1 MSILFTVL
9 AMIFLVAIAGT
20 LDKILPFNFPLPFMQ
35 ILFGALIAWPDI
47 GFHVEFNPELFLL
60 LFIPPLLF
68 EDGRRMPLHE
78 FMRSSRE
85 ILSLAMVLVFITV
98 AGVGAL
104 IHLVIPSMP
113 LVVAFALAAV
123 LSPTDAVALSS
134 IVGKGRLSKPMNQIL
149 EGEALMND
157 ASALV
162 SLKFAI
168 AVAIGATTLNSLEDY
183 GVLGLTFLK
192 MAIGGILVGI
202 LFTLLYIRIMRYLG
216 NFHEEEPATQMILLL
231 LLPFTVYA
239 VAEVMGLSGI
249 LSAVSA
255 GMTIGYSRI
264 FQAAPISLRL
274 RANSIWSL
282 LEYILNGTVFLML
295 GLQIPGILK
304 NSLAQLELDPTI
316 TFMALFS
323 DIFIIYGALMAVRFL
338 WLLFLRTF
346 SPLFTPH
353 KPMKFSRFTFRELLI
368 LTFSGVRGTVTLAAA
383 LSIPFYISTTPLTP
397 FPARYQVL
405 FLSVGIILLSL
416 IVAVVVLPL
425 LLKKFT
431 LDLTEIM
438 ENEKEVRAE
447 LTAAATEAVKTLE
460 NRLLTPEVDETNTMI
475 INEIASRI
483 IHDTER
489 SNGQLEHSK
498 FADEVEIRT
507 RFAAIRAQRGKLY
520 QLHAEKQIAPEN
532 YTKMLYEIDLAET
545 LLLGRTQSKSSKETP
560 DISAENEK
568 KSVVE
573 TSQNPPSFNVREKS
587 DKENIAVE
595 ETETDKP
602 PLK

>member
-20 LDKILPFNFPLPFMQ
+20 IDKIIPFNFPLPFMQ

-78 FMRSSRE
+78 FMHSSRE

-98 AGVGAL
+98 AGVGTM
-104 IHLVIPSMP
+104 IHWVIPSMP
-113 LVVAFALAAV
+113 LVVSFALAAV

-134 IVGKGRLSKPMNQIL
+134 IVGKGRLSRSMTQLL

-183 GVLGLTFLK
+183 GILGLTFIK
-192 MAIGGILVGI
+192 MALGGILVGV
-202 LFTLLYIRIMRYLG
+202 LFTLLYIRIMRALRS
-216 NFHEEEPATQMILLL
+216 FHEEEPATQMIMLL

-264 FQAAPISLRL
+264 FQTAPITLRL

-295 GLQIPGILK
+295 GLQIPGILST
-304 NSLAQLELDPTI
+304 SLEQLERDPSI
-316 TFMALFS
+316 SFMALFS

-338 WLLFLRTF
+338 WLLFLRSI
-346 SPLFTPH
+346 SPIIAKR
-353 KPMKFSRFTFRELLI
+353 KPLKFSAFSIRELLI

-383 LSIPFYISTTPLTP
+383 LSIPLLISHDPVTP
-397 FPARYQVL
+397 FPSRYQVL
-405 FLSVGIILLSL
+405 FLSVGVILLSL
-416 IVAVVVLPL
+416 LVAVILLPI

-431 LDLTEIM
+431 LDLTESM
-438 ENEKEVRAE
+438 ENERYVRAE
-447 LTAAATEAVKTLE
+447 MTNAATEAIKTLE
-460 NRLLTPEVDETNTMI
+460 ARLLADTEDEAETMA
-475 INEIASRI
+475 INEISSRI

-489 SNGQLEHSK
+489 VNGQLEHSPE
-498 FADEVEIRT
+498 ADAIEIRA

-520 QLHAEKQIAPEN
+520 QLHAEKSITPEN
-532 YTKMLYEIDLAET
+532 YTKLLYEIDLAET
-545 LLLGRTQSKSSKETP
+545 LLLGRL
-560 DISAENEK
+560 AH
-568 KSVVE
+568 
-573 TSQNPPSFNVREKS
+573 S
-587 DKENIAVE
+587 DEAPQPNSGH
-595 ETETDKP
+595 
-602 PLK
+602 

>member
-20 LDKILPFNFPLPFMQ
+20 IDKIIPFNFPLPFMQ

-78 FMRSSRE
+78 FMHSSRE

-98 AGVGAL
+98 AGVGTM
-104 IHLVIPSMP
+104 IHWVIPSMP

-134 IVGKGRLSKPMNQIL
+134 IVGKGRLSRPMTQLL

-183 GVLGLTFLK
+183 GVLGLTFIK
-192 MAIGGILVGI
+192 MALGGILVGV
-202 LFTLLYIRIMRYLG
+202 LFTLLYIRIMRALRS
-216 NFHEEEPATQMILLL
+216 FHEEEPATQMIMLL

-264 FQAAPISLRL
+264 FQTAPITLRL

-295 GLQIPGILK
+295 GLQIPGILST
-304 NSLAQLELDPTI
+304 SLEQLERDPSI
-316 TFMALFS
+316 SFMALFS

-338 WLLFLRTF
+338 WLLFLRSI
-346 SPLFTPH
+346 SPIIAKR
-353 KPMKFSRFTFRELLI
+353 KPLKFSAFSIRELLI

-383 LSIPFYISTTPLTP
+383 LSIPLLISHDPVTP
-397 FPARYQVL
+397 FPSRYQVL
-405 FLSVGIILLSL
+405 FLSVGVILLSL
-416 IVAVVVLPL
+416 LVAVILLPI

-431 LDLTEIM
+431 LDLTESM
-438 ENEKEVRAE
+438 ENERYVRAE
-447 LTAAATEAVKTLE
+447 MTNAATEAIKTLE
-460 NRLLTPEVDETNTMI
+460 ARLLADTEDEAETMA
-475 INEIASRI
+475 INEISSRI

-489 SNGQLEHSK
+489 VNGQLEHSPE
-498 FADEVEIRT
+498 ADAIEIRA

-520 QLHAEKQIAPEN
+520 QLHAEKSITPEN
-532 YTKMLYEIDLAET
+532 YTKLLYEIDLAET
-545 LLLGRTQSKSSKETP
+545 LLLGRL
-560 DISAENEK
+560 AH
-568 KSVVE
+568 
-573 TSQNPPSFNVREKS
+573 S
-587 DKENIAVE
+587 DEAPQPNSGH
-595 ETETDKP
+595 
-602 PLK
+602 